1 VAESRRHWR
10 GTMIEKPDRRRRG
23 RRKRQ
28 VFSSGTPNPHLAVL
42 RGQLMTQVA
51 VAHLRLEIAGQRS
64 GRGSKTDVDPKAPQA
79 ASTPHEQVEPPV
91 TTWKACA
98 EVNGVSV
105 QTLSRRRKEAGCG
118 GEPWWASK
126 KLCKAWYKKLIK
138 TPSAPTTTAAPK
150 GDAKVFTLAQIKRR
164 HGGG

>member
-1 VAESRRHWR
+1 
-10 GTMIEKPDRRRRG
+10 
-23 RRKRQ
+23 
-28 VFSSGTPNPHLAVL
+28 
-42 RGQLMTQVA
+42 MTQVA

-64 GRGSKTDVDPKAPQA
+64 GHGSETDVDPQAPQA
-79 ASTPHEQVEPPV
+79 GSTLHEQVEPPV

-98 EVNGVSV
+98 LVNGVSV
-105 QTLSRRRKEAGCG
+105 QTLSRRRKEAAGE
-118 GEPWWASK
+118 GEPWWASE